1 MDEMN
6 SGEDLTEH
14 RWADRKLE
22 AILRTARDGFWIIDD
37 RGRILDANESL
48 ARMLGY
54 SADELLSMAVSDLEA
69 VETAAEVSQHIAR
82 IQERGHERFESQLRR
97 KDGQII
103 DIEASVTCFDADGRQ
118 LFTFIHDITE
128 RKRSERALQKLA
140 FDLGE
145 RVKELNCLHGISD
158 LVEIP
163 GISFEEIIAGTV
175 DLIPP
180 AWQYPEITCARITL
194 EGQEFHT
201 ENYAPSP
208 WQQTADILARGEQIG
223 VVEVGYLEERPKS
236 DEGPFL
242 KEERAL
248 LDTIAKRMGE
258 ISERMQG
265 QRQIGQ
271 QHQFLQNILDSLP
284 HPFYVIN
291 TQDLTIELA
300 NAAAEADG
308 QQGTL
313 TCFAL
318 AHGRD
323 LPCDQENYA
332 CPLQEVMSTKG
343 PVVVEHVHT
352 HGDGTRRDVEVHG
365 YPVLDPAGNVVEMI
379 EYAIDITE
387 RKRAEQ
393 ALRES
398 EARWRS
404 LTQTSPDHVLT
415 LDTDLKIQFANF
427 PSPGLTVEELIGM
440 PLYTL
445 VDQERQAEIKTILEG
460 AVETGTPTRYETVY
474 HAPDGEDIFYESH
487 VAARKLPGS
496 DKVIGLTVSA
506 RDITVRKRA
515 EAALSRARDEL
526 EQRVEERTAELQS
539 LNISLRGEIAVRQR
553 AEEELR
559 ASEERFRQLAENT
572 EDIIWLM
579 EPDSGRLLYVSP
591 AYERVLCWPDRE
603 APEGIGQ
610 LWSNMHPDDLD
621 LIPRDHVETWIGK
634 EIGFRIIL
642 PGDKVRWIRARVFP
656 VYDENGQIYRVVGI
670 ASDITEQKQANAALI
685 EAERL
690 AIAGRMAASLAHEI
704 NNPLQAAIG
713 CLDLSLE
720 QLEQGKEPQ
729 QHLQVTAQAL
739 DRASRVVAQLHAL
752 HYPADI
758 ERREAVDL
766 NNLLENM
773 LVLIQKRCQDQ
784 QVEVYW
790 QAAPGLPQVPLMPDA
805 IQQVFLNLLLNALD
819 AMPQGGQLWVST
831 GQLEEPTR
839 ILVQIRD
846 SGTGIS
852 PDGLERI
859 FEPFHSSK
867 PDSLGL
873 GLFISHSI
881 VQDHGGQIEVQS
893 REGEGTTFSIWLP
906 LPGPGTD

>member
-1 MDEMN
+1 MN
-6 SGEDLTEH
+6 SGEDLTGDG
-14 RWADRKLE
+14 WVDRRLE

-37 RGRILDANESL
+37 QGRILDTNESL
-48 ARMLGY
+48 AQMLGY
-54 SADELLSMAVSDLEA
+54 STDELLSLTVSDLEA
-69 VETAAEVSQHIAR
+69 VETAVEVSLHIAR

-103 DIEASVTCFDADGRQ
+103 DIEASATCLDTESRQ

-163 GISFEEIIAGTV
+163 GISLEEIVAGTV

-180 AWQYPEITCARITL
+180 AWQYPEITCARIAL
-194 EGQEFHT
+194 EGQEFRT
-201 ENYAPSP
+201 ENYAPGP

-223 VVEVGYLEERPKS
+223 VVEVGYLEARPES

-242 KEERAL
+242 QEERAL
-248 LDTIAKRMGE
+248 INTIAKRMGE

-265 QRQIGQ
+265 QSQIRQ

-284 HPFYVIN
+284 HPLYVIN
-291 TQDLTIELA
+291 TEDLTIELA
-300 NAAAEADG
+300 NSAAQANG
-308 QQGTL
+308 WQGRL

-323 LPCDQENYA
+323 IPCDQEDYA
-332 CPLQEVMSTKG
+332 CPLREVMSTKA

-352 HGDGTRRDVEVHG
+352 DADSARRDVEVHG
-365 YPVLDPAGNVVEMI
+365 YPVLDPEGNVVQMI

-404 LTQTSPDHVLT
+404 LTQSSPDHVLM
-415 LDTDLKIQFANF
+415 LGTDLRIQFANF
-427 PSPGLTVEELIGM
+427 ASPGLTVDNLIGI
-440 PLYTL
+440 PLYAL
-445 VDQERQAEIKTILEG
+445 VDKEKQDKIRATLEEAVKTG
-460 AVETGTPTRYETVY
+460 QPTRYETVY
-474 HAPDGEDIFYESH
+474 HPPDGDDIYYESH
-487 VAARKLPGS
+487 VAPRNLPGS
-496 DKVIGLTVSA
+496 DEVTGLTVSA

-539 LNISLRGEIAVRQR
+539 LNISLLAEVAERQR

-591 AYERVLCWPDRE
+591 AYERILCWPDRE
-603 APEGIGQ
+603 TPERIDQ
-610 LWSNMHPDDLD
+610 LWSNVHPDDLD
-621 LIPRDHVETWIGK
+621 LMPRDHMETWIGK
-634 EIGFRIIL
+634 EIGFRIIA
-642 PGDKVRWIRARVFP
+642 PGDRLRWIRARVFP
-656 VYDENGQIYRVVGI
+656 VHDEKGQIYRVVGI

-752 HYPADI
+752 HYPAEI
-758 ERREAVDL
+758 ERKEALDL
-766 NNLLENM
+766 NSLLED
-773 LVLIQKRCQDQ
+773 LQVLIQKRCQDQ
-784 QVEVYW
+784 QVVVVW
-790 QAAPGLPQVPLMPDA
+790 QAAADLPPVPLMPDA

-819 AMPQGGQLWVST
+819 AMPRGGQLWVST
-831 GQLEEPTR
+831 ALLEEPSR

-846 SGTGIS
+846 SGIGI
-852 PDGLERI
+852 PADEIEHI
-859 FEPFHSSK
+859 FEPFHSTK

-893 REGEGTTFSIWLP
+893 QEGEGTTFSIWLP
-906 LPGPGTD
+906 LMVPGID